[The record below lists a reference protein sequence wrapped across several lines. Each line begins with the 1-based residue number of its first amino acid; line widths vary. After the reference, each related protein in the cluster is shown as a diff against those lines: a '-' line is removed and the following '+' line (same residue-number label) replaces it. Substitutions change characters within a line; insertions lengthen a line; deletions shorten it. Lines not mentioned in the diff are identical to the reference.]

1 MKRVAVLSDIHCNI
15 LSLNLAIKDAE
26 KNGVDYF
33 IFLGDYVTDGIW
45 NNEILEI
52 IRSKANAII
61 LGNREKYILNYN
73 PLKKDNNGYKN
84 IAYAYEDLNKDN
96 LEYIKSLNEV
106 EIIELDGKK
115 VLLIHGDV
123 YSEDNIDKNIENSFD
138 SIIDK
143 YDFDICLFG
152 HTHVHLYKEYR
163 NKIFVNPG
171 SIGRPC
177 DYPTYKYCILDISEK
192 VNLELR
198 EFRVEDTYNQLLDS
212 YMDTK
217 YYKDNKVW
225 AELTLRGI
233 RDGRSCYW
241 NFFKL
246 LNSKLG
252 SNDTSS
258 SHYNKVWNDTYIEF
272 CNIYG
277 KLL

>member
-1 MKRVAVLSDIHCNI
+1 MKRVAVISDVHCNI
-15 LSLNLAIKDAE
+15 LSLRFAINDAE
-26 KNGVDYF
+26 KNGVNYF

-52 IRSKANAII
+52 VRNKGNVVI

-106 EIIELDGKK
+106 EIIKLNDKK
-115 VLLIHGDV
+115 ILLIHGET
-123 YSEDNIDKNIENSFD
+123 YREIDTYQNLEKAFD

-152 HTHVHLYKEYR
+152 HTHVHLYEEYR
-163 NKIFVNPG
+163 NKVFINPG

-177 DYPTYKYCILDISEK
+177 DYPTYKYCILDISNK

-198 EFRVEDTYNQLLDS
+198 EFKVEDTFSKLLDS
-212 YMDTK
+212 YINTK
-217 YYKDNKVW
+217 YYKDNRVW
-225 AELTLRGI
+225 ALLTLRGI
-233 RDGRSCYW
+233 RNGRSSYGD
-241 NFFKL
+241 FFKL
-246 LNSKLG
+246 LNSKLDNENTD
-252 SNDTSS
+252 STY
-258 SHYNKVWNDTYIEF
+258 YNKVWDDTYIEF